1 MEQIDIDKIE
11 RNVYRDYCQ
20 DGLADMLIGAY
31 LLFWGLALPA
41 GTVAPFIVL
50 FLFFAPALQALKK
63 RFVYPRTGYVELRQ
77 GDPQPLPQFIL
88 GSLILGLVALVA
100 VLIAAGVIAQP
111 DRWYRWMPIM
121 FGIWLTG
128 TFLGL
133 ALRVR
138 LARYHVMAGVAL
150 IGGPASA
157 LLSLPGK
164 LDNLGLFLASV
175 GAVLLGWGVVA
186 LLLFVRRHPIQVE
199 EADDVRA

>member
-41 GTVAPFIVL
+41 GTVVPFIVL
-50 FLFFAPALQALKK
+50 FLFFAPVLQALKK

-128 TFLGL
+128 IFLGL

-186 LLLFVRRHPIQVE
+186 LLVFVRRHPIQVE

>member
-128 TFLGL
+128 IFLGL

-175 GAVLLGWGVVA
+175 GAVLLGWGMVA
-186 LLLFVRRHPIQVE
+186 LLVFVRRHPIQVE
-199 EADDVRA
+199 KADDVRA